1 VQATGQA
8 LARFV
13 PDLDPKRYL
22 AVGGAA
28 EILARLDEYVAAGV
42 SKFVLRPMG
51 SGPVD
56 VMEQTRRLAAE
67 VLPVVHGAEAAA

>member
-1 VQATGQA
+1 
-8 LARFV
+8 
-13 PDLDPKRYL
+13 
-22 AVGGAA
+22 
-28 EILARLDEYVAAGV
+28 
-42 SKFVLRPMG
+42 MG

>member
-8 LARFV
+8 LARFA

-67 VLPVVHGAEAAA
+67 VLPVVHGAEPAA